1 MQDFA
6 ESVDQQFEAHSA
18 GNEGGERDHWQDAFE
33 LQPPADAPPDRE
45 TITLLVRGAWLPQQ
59 ARLIV
64 FDDIT
69 EVVSAQRS
77 IAWGEVARRLAHEIK
92 NPLTPIQ
99 LSAERIQ
106 HKLESK
112 LPEASD
118 QAMLAR
124 SVSTIVTQVNAMKQL
139 VNEFRDYA
147 RLPSASL
154 QPLDLNALVSE
165 VLALYGSAQEA
176 GRLRAELA
184 PGLPAIMG
192 DATQLRQVIH
202 NLIQNALD
210 AIVDRNDGQVR
221 LRTEAARDEEGGL
234 RAVRLVVSDNGPGFS
249 EKVLKRAFE
258 PYVTTKSKGTGLGLA
273 VVKKIADEHAAR
285 IRVTNLMTADQEPS
299 PRGGNPEVRGAQV
312 SISFSKLAPHQS
324 AHHEGAT
331 AATAGRG
338 N

>member
-1 MQDFA
+1 MIVFDRHGRIDTVNPGATRILRLPLAAYRGRTLADVPGLQDFA

-165 VLALYGSAQEA
+165 VLALYGVGAR
-176 GRLRAELA
+176 GR
-184 PGLPAIMG
+184 P
-192 DATQLRQVIH
+192 
-202 NLIQNALD
+202 
-210 AIVDRNDGQVR
+210 
-221 LRTEAARDEEGGL
+221 AAR
-234 RAVRLVVSDNGPGFS
+234 RAGAG
-249 EKVLKRAFE
+249 
-258 PYVTTKSKGTGLGLA
+258 
-273 VVKKIADEHAAR
+273 AAR
-285 IRVTNLMTADQEPS
+285 
-299 PRGGNPEVRGAQV
+299 
-312 SISFSKLAPHQS
+312 
-324 AHHEGAT
+324 HHG
-331 AATAGRG
+331 
-338 N
+338 